1 MSENIFNKKARK
13 YIKRKNLRRKIIG
26 NTIFFSSILLILFI
40 VFKVLQYYWID
51 YGVSNLKEAII
62 FIVLTLPFTSWIFTP
77 FIEGESEI
85 LETVHDFLTEEK
97 EYTMINNF
105 AYKNPE
111 NNDYAFG
118 LPCVRT
124 ESVDILNTIKRNF
137 FSKFIFKF
145 WGEPIINEEYTLV
158 KKNSTGKIIAVFK
171 GWDEETW
178 HPHIPRRS

>member
-1 MSENIFNKKARK
+1 MNEIVFNKKARK

-40 VFKVLQYYWID
+40 VFKVLQHYWID

-77 FIEGESEI
+77 FINGESEI
-85 LETVHDFLTEEK
+85 LELVYDFLTEEK

-118 LPCVRT
+118 VPFGIAQR
-124 ESVDILNTIKRNF
+124 EDILNTVKRNF

-145 WGEPIINEEYTLV
+145 WGEPIINKEYTLV
-158 KKNSTGKIIAVFK
+158 RKNSTGKIIAVFK

-178 HPHIPRRS
+178 HPHIQRRS